1 MLNPCLP
8 PTLCVCGGVVS
19 QREPSQQVLGFRG
32 RGSKALE
39 ETGVRGVI

>member
-1 MLNPCLP
+1 MLNPYLP
-8 PTLCVCGGVVS
+8 PILCVWGGVS